1 MSVSEGL
8 GAARWHYDYAAPRA
22 PRSFAPA
29 KFVPWVEARLREGF
43 EVHVVYE
50 SCEFHFGLCRALL
63 QAGAH
68 RYVMLPQKFDE
79 RNTLRED

>member
-43 EVHVVYE
+43 EVHVVYDLA
-50 SCEFHFGLCRALL
+50 SSTLDSAARCSRL
-63 QAGAH
+63 AH